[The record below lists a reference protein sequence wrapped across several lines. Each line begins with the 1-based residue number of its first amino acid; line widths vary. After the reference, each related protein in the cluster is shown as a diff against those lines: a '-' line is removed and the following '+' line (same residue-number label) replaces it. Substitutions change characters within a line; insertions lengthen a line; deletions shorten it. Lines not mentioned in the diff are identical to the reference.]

1 MTMTFF
7 LHESI
12 QPNAPLDLIERGA
25 ADRRPRTR
33 LTGEFPLLREKL
45 RVPKLGRVLERE
57 RPRVM
62 LEKSMAQFPATL
74 LSGRAGT
81 GKTVLAAD
89 LASRVTKVAWY
100 TVQTADL
107 DWLIF
112 SRYLS
117 QCLEN
122 AGSGATGPLPERVGG
137 SSQPEIAGFLARH
150 FLKAERPRPEKTLI
164 VLDDAHHIFDVPWFE
179 EFFKLLL
186 YSLPVNAHLLMLCR
200 SKPPSPLWRL
210 RSKQV
215 LNVIEED
222 QLAFTPT
229 ETAELFQ
236 MLNCT
241 LDPDSACE
249 EAFGRVGRLVEFA
262 STGSDT

>member
-12 QPNAPLDLIERGA
+12 QPNAPLDLIGRGA
-25 ADRRPRTR
+25 ADRHPRTR
-33 LTGEFPLLREKL
+33 LTGEFPLLLEKL
-45 RVPKLGRVLERE
+45 RVPKTGRVLERE

-74 LSGRAGT
+74 LSGRTGT

-89 LASRVTKVAWY
+89 LASRVAKAAWY
-100 TVQTADL
+100 TVETADV
-107 DWLIF
+107 DWPIF

-117 QCLEN
+117 KCFEN
-122 AGSGATGPLPERVGG
+122 AGSGAADPRPERIEW

-164 VLDDAHHIFDVPWFE
+164 VLDDVHHIFDVPWFE

-215 LNVIEED
+215 LNVVDED
-222 QLAFTPT
+222 QLAFTPA

-236 MLNCT
+236 MMHCP
-241 LDPDSACE
+241 LDPGSACD
-249 EAFGRVGRLVEFA
+249 EAFGRVGKLVEFA
-262 STGSDT
+262 STGSAI